1 MKVDTKDESI
11 IKNNT
16 YFHPVRKSDTGLAL
30 DTNVRLASH
39 DAVCAH
45 QLVSF
50 VWLCNVQSL
59 ILPED
64 RIPEDDS
71 RTKCHTFSFLV
82 PGDLDL

>member
-1 MKVDTKDESI
+1 MIAKMKAVTKDENT

-16 YFHPVRKSDTGLAL
+16 YFHPVRKSDAGLAL

-39 DAVCAH
+39 DALCAH

-59 ILPED
+59 ILPEN
-64 RIPEDDS
+64 RTPEDDC
-71 RTKCHTFSFLV
+71 RTKCHTFSFSC
-82 PGDLDL
+82 P